1 MKDDER
7 CIICNKKL
15 KTQGPQSD
23 KCSSCGIIYSK
34 LKYKFP
40 QKTDAEL
47 CLLVKEKLKAY
58 KSNQKKYGR
67 KPKYLKVKE

>member
-23 KCSSCGIIYSK
+23 KCSSCGVIFSR
-34 LKYKFP
+34 LKYKYP
-40 QKTDAEL
+40 KKSDNEL
-47 CLLVKEKLKAY
+47 CTLSKKKLKIY
-58 KSNQKKYGR
+58 KSKHYACGS
-67 KPKYLKVKE
+67 KPKFLKVKS